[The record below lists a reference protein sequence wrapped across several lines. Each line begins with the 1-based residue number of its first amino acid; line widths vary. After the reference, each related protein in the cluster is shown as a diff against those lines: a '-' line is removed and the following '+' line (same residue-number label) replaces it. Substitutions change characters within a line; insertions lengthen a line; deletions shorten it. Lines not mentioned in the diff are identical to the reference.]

1 MPHQIIIIVV
11 LLNIII
17 IQMTEQLKSLYQ
29 PENTVAAVSAGEK
42 LKEAFSEVTVSFQF
56 TFTPMH
62 HGYYITHLQM
72 LVVIWC

>member
-42 LKEAFSEVTVSFQF
+42 LKEAFSEVTVSDDDDDDDDD
-56 TFTPMH
+56 
-62 HGYYITHLQM
+62 GR
-72 LVVIWC
+72 